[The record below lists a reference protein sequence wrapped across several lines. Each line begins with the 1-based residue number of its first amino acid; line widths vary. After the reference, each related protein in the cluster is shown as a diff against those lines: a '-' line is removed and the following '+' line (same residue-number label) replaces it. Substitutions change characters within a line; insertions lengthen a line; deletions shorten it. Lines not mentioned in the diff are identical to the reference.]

1 MVIVLTRKWKRLLGF
16 LTLMMWHICCLG
28 SHCTPRLRPCNL
40 HHHSYLLRLATTVKV
55 FQIISKDFDL
65 TSHQRRFFNSCS
77 TCPFQRHDVLLWQ
90 SPPSS
95 GWGTGCGQGIW
106 GESEG
111 TLKCQLCRQCSR
123 CGPLLSRRWSAKP
136 GIGSQA
142 GPTPKPKRKR

>member
-1 MVIVLTRKWKRLLGF
+1 
-16 LTLMMWHICCLG
+16 MMWHICCLG

-40 HHHSYLLRLATTVKV
+40 HPSQLSPASGNNCEGFPDNLKR
-55 FQIISKDFDL
+55 SEDFDL
-65 TSHQRRFFNSCS
+65 TLQQRPFFNLCP

-95 GWGTGCGQGIW
+95 GWGTGCGRGIW

-111 TLKCQLCRQCSR
+111 TLRCQLCRRCSR
-123 CGPLLSRRWSAKP
+123 CGPLLSRRWSARP

-142 GPTPKPKRKR
+142 GPTPKPKPKGKHKET